1 MKESVERIQYITDY
15 IVGYKTKIESLNR
28 NGLFDAATLYEIFAQ
43 KICEIWFGQKFSN
56 LNLARANFPY
66 VDLISEDNELYV
78 QVSTTQNIPEK
89 IKSTL
94 EKIRDDNSGNLENVK
109 KVYFFVLSN
118 QSVAKVRDYAGASQI
133 GQIEFIKKENLI
145 TTDDMIQRV
154 KLDIEFQK
162 LLYEFLRN
170 ESVTLVQIEE
180 KFNEAIRIS
189 KVLINNNFD
198 YLINDEYEIDRTED
212 INQIRKDNVNFISIQ
227 GEAGSGKSALCKKI
241 LEDENLVLFARADKI
256 SESRN
261 LEDIWG
267 LNFGKLVK
275 YLKRKK
281 LFIYID
287 ALEFIADSTKTK
299 FDLLQQI
306 YETVKKHNNIYIITS
321 CRSCDRTAFIKIE
334 NVYHIKI
341 YTVDLLSDNQII
353 EISKKYSIIQDLW
366 ETKSYIQLLRSPFYL
381 NLIIKKIKDF
391 KKIDDVDGFRNLI
404 WNDVMCMKGKV
415 LPGEIKHSD
424 VRKAIDKI
432 VFDRAKNFLSGVKRE
447 QIGEEIVNLLQSENI
462 IIACEN
468 DRVRLKYD
476 IFEDICFERFIDNK
490 FDDCKSD
497 YDVFFNDIESI
508 GRCIY
513 RRYQIWVENKLLSKE
528 NREKFL
534 FSLLNTDK
542 IPVNWKTQTIVG
554 IMKSNFCSEFVDEY
568 EYSISEELLSEFIKL
583 TNIFAFEASIYNLKY
598 ENVYS
603 NLKAIGMGRPSLIK
617 LIFKRDLYK
626 KDKNKEDILKLCSD
640 YSKSTVYNEV
650 ASQSACQIL
659 EHFVEER
666 MQDTY
671 WENHYNIADKIN
683 ECLFPIYRMA
693 KYSMNWIKLFWEER
707 ISNYLHSDG
716 RKHLVDEEIIG
727 YVLKNTIPILV
738 KFLPNELCEIADA
751 YWIKALE
758 EDKRDYYCRSP
769 LDSSKQYGLSR
780 KADSYRFEYRHLY
793 DNAFIYNL
801 ITYNWVIAL
810 KWIIKLTNHVADF
823 IKNSSPKSVYDINVW
838 QKSPCDQKSFICNSN
853 FWLAGVREQGVHEL
867 ISDSIFLFTKMA
879 IQEIKSEKNNK
890 EMVIKFAE
898 YIKSEILEKANNIMM
913 LSVICEIGRNC
924 EQIIP
929 GYSLFLASSIDLVM
943 LDSQKMRL
951 LMPNYERKLY
961 EKLILMSVGIPE
973 LKDRYNIQM
982 KGNDSLQDYVL
993 KMQLIG
999 EPYRE
1004 QAENILDYLYSI
1016 TPNEGESAEINLQI
1030 QKMDL
1035 RNATMSP
1042 VDDHTYAIIPEITGE
1057 AKRIVEENSRSKYNI
1072 ERHTF
1077 QNIIENCSSLMTTGK
1092 FGFQEC
1098 LNTIN
1103 QLELLIEKSDVPGQL
1118 QHTLVMIIAYALK
1131 SDEITIGKRSELCN
1145 IWIEGIESILN
1156 NGSFVFE
1163 ISLVKILFKQ
1173 VEFELDAT
1181 VKNKLKRQMLACL
1194 LDRGDQGIIYRIAS
1208 QLKEYLTQ
1216 NESLAKCFF
1225 NTIIELSKD
1234 KMDCY
1239 KYNVSNLNAIG
1250 KEIDYQPN
1258 MKKPP
1263 VWVKEIF
1270 REKNIDLYQSR
1281 REEIIDKFLLQEL
1294 DNDLSDWNIEECDI
1308 QTLCYLSQ
1316 CGLNLENAD
1325 FRFLMGKMYPY
1336 ILSIVSC
1343 VKNYHEYL
1351 DVYAISEVK
1360 SFVEKEMTSSHDIS
1374 PVIDLLFSSLD
1385 YQKMNSDIYE
1395 LYDDISSYVLAVYFD
1410 GYNNAEARRRCEEI
1424 IKCMEDKINSVDNE
1438 KVRNRLYTM
1447 LFLTLGKFHMHDWN
1461 ELPTRY
1467 SYRDKMF
1474 LNKVWSK
1481 YGWYHFKNLI
1491 YIIDQLHIKELL
1503 PQVLIPLNISL
1514 RKLKD
1519 NLLYCEK
1526 QIQET
1531 EIVINKIITKAFLDF
1546 NDEIKS
1552 DNDLTRAFED
1562 FLQLLVEF
1570 NMEEAAVILDEFR
1583 IH

>member
-1 MKESVERIQYITDY
+1 MKESVERIQYISDY

-28 NGLFDAATLYEIFAQ
+28 KGLFDTATLYEIFAQ
-43 KICEIWFGQKFSN
+43 KICEIWFGQKFLN
-56 LNLARANFPY
+56 LNLTRANFPY
-66 VDLISEDNELYV
+66 VDLVSEDNKLYV
-78 QVSTTQNIPEK
+78 QVSTNQNIPEK

-109 KVYFFVLSN
+109 KLYFFVLSN
-118 QSVAKVRDYAGASQI
+118 ESVAKVRDYTGPSQI
-133 GQIEFIKKENLI
+133 GQIAFTKKENLI

-154 KLDIEFQK
+154 KTDIEFQK

-170 ESVTLVQIEE
+170 ESVTLAQIEE
-180 KFNEAIRIS
+180 KFNEAILIS

-212 INQIRKDNVNFISIQ
+212 ISKIREDNVNFISIQ
-227 GEAGSGKSALCKKI
+227 GEAGSGKSALCKKM
-241 LEDENLVLFARADKI
+241 LEDEDLVLFARADKI

-267 LNFGKLVK
+267 LNIGKLVK

-281 LFIYID
+281 LVIYID

-334 NVYHIKI
+334 NLYHIKN

-381 NLIIKKIKDF
+381 NLIVKKIKDF

-404 WNDVMCMKGKV
+404 WNDVMCMNGKV
-415 LPGEIKHSD
+415 LPGKIKHSD
-424 VRKAIDKI
+424 VRKAIEKI
-432 VFDRAKNFLSGVKRE
+432 VFDRAKKFLSGIKRE

-497 YDVFFNDIESI
+497 YDVFFDNLEDI

-513 RRYQIWVENKLLSKE
+513 RRYQIWVENKLLSKA

-534 FSLLNTDK
+534 FSLLDTDK

-568 EYSISEELLSEFIKL
+568 EYSISEELLCEFIKL
-583 TNIFAFEASIYNLKY
+583 TNIFAFEASICNLKY

-603 NLKAIGMGRPSLIK
+603 NLKPIGMGRPSLIK
-617 LIFKRDLYK
+617 LIFKRSLYK
-626 KDKNKEDILKLCSD
+626 KDENKEEILKLCSD
-640 YSKSTVYNEV
+640 YSMSSIYNEV
-650 ASQSACQIL
+650 VSNFACQIL
-659 EHFVEER
+659 EYFVEER
-666 MQDTY
+666 MQETT
-671 WENHYNIADKIN
+671 WGNHYPIAEKIN

-693 KYSMNWIKLFWEER
+693 EYSMKWIKLFWEER
-707 ISNYLHSDG
+707 ISNYLYSNG
-716 RKHLVDEEIIG
+716 RKNHVDEEIIG
-727 YVLKNTIPILV
+727 YVLKNTFPALV
-738 KFLPNELCEIADA
+738 KFLPNELCEIADT
-751 YWIKALE
+751 YWIKVPE
-758 EDKRDYYCRSP
+758 EDKQDYYYRSP

-780 KADSYRFEYRHLY
+780 KADSYRVEYRHLY
-793 DNAFIYNL
+793 ANAFIYNL

-810 KWIIKLTNHVADF
+810 KWIIKLTNHAADF
-823 IKNSSPKSVYDINVW
+823 IKNTSPGSVYDINVW
-838 QKSPCDQKSFICNSN
+838 QKSPCDEKTFICNLD

-879 IQEIKSEKNNK
+879 VQEINSEKNKK

-898 YIKSEILEKANNIMM
+898 YIKAEILDKANNIMM
-913 LSVICEIGRNC
+913 LSVISEIGRNC
-924 EQIIP
+924 EPVIP

-951 LMPNYERKLY
+951 LMPNHERKLY
-961 EKLILMSVGIPE
+961 EQLILMSVGIPE
-973 LKDRYNIQM
+973 HKDRYNIQM

-993 KMQLIG
+993 KMQLRG
-999 EPYRE
+999 EPYRK
-1004 QAENILDYLYSI
+1004 QAETILDYLYSI
-1016 TPNEGESAEINLQI
+1016 IPNEGKFAEINLQI

-1042 VDDHTYAIIPEITGE
+1042 VNDHTYAIIPEITGE
-1057 AKRIVEENSRSKYNI
+1057 AKRVIEENSRSKYNI

-1077 QNIIENCSSLMTTGK
+1077 QNIIEKCNSLMTTGK
-1092 FGFQEC
+1092 FGLQEC
-1098 LNTIN
+1098 LNSIN
-1103 QLELLIEKSDVPGQL
+1103 QLKLLIEKADVPGQL
-1118 QHTLVMIIAYALK
+1118 QDTLVMIIAYALK
-1131 SDEITIGKRSELCN
+1131 REEMTIDKRSELCS
-1145 IWIEGIESILN
+1145 IWIDGIERILN

-1163 ISLVKILFKQ
+1163 INLVKILFEQ
-1173 VEFELDAT
+1173 VEFELDNT

-1194 LDRGDQGIIYRIAS
+1194 LDREEQGIIYRIAC

-1250 KEIDYQPN
+1250 KAIDYQPN

-1263 VWVKEIF
+1263 VWISGIF
-1270 REKNIDLYQSR
+1270 REKRIELYQSR
-1281 REEIIDKFLLQEL
+1281 REDIIDKFLLQQL
-1294 DNDLSDWNIEECDI
+1294 DKDLSDWNIEECDI

-1316 CGLNLENAD
+1316 CGLDLENAD
-1325 FRFLMGKMYPY
+1325 FKYVMGELYPY
-1336 ILSIVSC
+1336 ILSIISC
-1343 VKNYHEYL
+1343 VENYHEYL
-1351 DVYAISEVK
+1351 DVYAISEVRA
-1360 SFVEKEMTSSHDIS
+1360 FVEKELTSSHDIS
-1374 PVIDLLFSSLD
+1374 LVIDLLFSSID
-1385 YQKMNSDIYE
+1385 YSKMNSDIYE
-1395 LYDDISSYVLAVYFD
+1395 LYEDISSHMLTVYFD
-1410 GYNNAEARRRCEEI
+1410 GYNNAEVRRRCEEI
-1424 IKCMEDKINSVDNE
+1424 IKCMENKINSVGNE
-1438 KVRNRLYTM
+1438 KARNRLYTM
-1447 LFLTLGKFHMHDWN
+1447 LFLTLGKFHMYDWN
-1461 ELPTRY
+1461 ELPTKY

-1491 YIIDQLHIKELL
+1491 YIIDQMHIKELL

-1514 RKLKD
+1514 QKLKA

-1526 QIQET
+1526 QVQET
-1531 EIVINKIITKAFLDF
+1531 ETIINKIITKAFLDF

-1552 DNDLTRAFED
+1552 DNDLTTAFEN
-1562 FLQLLVEF
+1562 FLKLLVEL